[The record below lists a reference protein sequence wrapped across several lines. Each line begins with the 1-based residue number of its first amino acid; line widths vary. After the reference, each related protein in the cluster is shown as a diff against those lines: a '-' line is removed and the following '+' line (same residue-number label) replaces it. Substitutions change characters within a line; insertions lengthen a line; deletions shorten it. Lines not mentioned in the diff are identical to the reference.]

1 MVFPPTS
8 PQVEPHPVFS
18 SVNFVAERLD
28 EVALRYDLKLHS
40 NYLLF
45 CSTRIEYTPYATI
58 CILHTLLLHERNRM
72 SRTVLYAR
80 VSTAEQ
86 RIAHQRIQAESA
98 GFSIDDVV
106 EDEGISGV
114 QVPLAERDGG
124 KRLFDLLR
132 DGDVLV
138 CRWIDRLGRNYDDI
152 QKNILLFL
160 DRGVTIKTVI
170 NGMAFDAKPQDAMG
184 KAVRDAVL
192 SFMSTMAEAQAAA
205 MKEAQAAGIA
215 HARETAPA
223 KYRGRKPSFTA
234 EQLTHIEQ
242 LSQQGVGNNEIA
254 RQVGLSKFAVSRVLK
269 DIVAAQMKL
278 GRWE

>member
-1 MVFPPTS
+1 MPLNTQTYIAV
-8 PQVEPHPVFS
+8 
-18 SVNFVAERLD
+18 
-28 EVALRYDLKLHS
+28 
-40 NYLLF
+40 
-45 CSTRIEYTPYATI
+45 TI
-58 CILHTLLLHERNRM
+58 TLPDQM

-86 RIAHQRIQAESA
+86 TIAHQRIQAESA
-98 GFSIDDVV
+98 GFVIDDVI

-138 CRWIDRLGRNYDDI
+138 CRWVDRLGRNYDDI
-152 QKNILLFL
+152 QRNIRLFL
-160 DRGVTIKTVI
+160 DRGVTIRTVI
-170 NGMAFDAKPQDAMG
+170 NGMTFDARPRDAMG
-184 KAVRDAVL
+184 KAVRDAML
-192 SFMSTMAEAQAAA
+192 SFMSAMAEAQAAA
-205 MKEAQAAGIA
+205 MKEAQAVGIA
-215 HARETAPA
+215 HARETAPT

-254 RQVGLSKFAVSRVLK
+254 RQVGLSKFAVSRILK
-269 DIVAAQMKL
+269 DIVAAQVKL
-278 GRWE
+278 RRWEAR

>member
-1 MVFPPTS
+1 MVFPPKS

-98 GFSIDDVV
+98 GFSLDDVV

-114 QVPLAERDGG
+114 QVPLAE
-124 KRLFDLLR
+124 
-132 DGDVLV
+132 
-138 CRWIDRLGRNYDDI
+138 
-152 QKNILLFL
+152 
-160 DRGVTIKTVI
+160 
-170 NGMAFDAKPQDAMG
+170 
-184 KAVRDAVL
+184 RDAVL